1 VGKPK
6 FALYIDIEHRWL
18 NVKSP
23 FFKRA
28 SAKVSRFLN
37 IRNTSALKNKKFSQK
52 TPSPLV
58 IVNFAP
64 QSKKASI
71 WFFWILR
78 SRWRCSMSNWINS
91 RR

>member
-1 VGKPK
+1 MLAVRTGLEPATSAVTGRHTNQLYYRTKVGKPK

-37 IRNTSALKNKKFSQK
+37 IRNTSALKNKKFS
-52 TPSPLV
+52 
-58 IVNFAP
+58 
-64 QSKKASI
+64 
-71 WFFWILR
+71 
-78 SRWRCSMSNWINS
+78 
-91 RR
+91 

>member
-37 IRNTSALKNKKFSQK
+37 IRNTSALKNKKFS
-52 TPSPLV
+52 
-58 IVNFAP
+58 
-64 QSKKASI
+64 
-71 WFFWILR
+71 
-78 SRWRCSMSNWINS
+78 
-91 RR
+91 